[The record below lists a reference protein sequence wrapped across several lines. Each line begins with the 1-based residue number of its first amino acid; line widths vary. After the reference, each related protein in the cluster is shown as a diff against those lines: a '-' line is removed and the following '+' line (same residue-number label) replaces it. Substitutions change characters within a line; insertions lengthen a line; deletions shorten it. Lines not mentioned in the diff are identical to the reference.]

1 MFSWIHQEEEM
12 ISTKKWSHKMLT
24 NSLSD
29 VKTKL
34 NFHKYQLFLNV
45 AIMCKPLNKAVELLF
60 PDCKFYQM
68 LGWAGAEI

>member
-1 MFSWIHQEEEM
+1 
-12 ISTKKWSHKMLT
+12 MLT
-24 NSLSD
+24 NLLSH

-34 NFHKYQLFLNV
+34 NFQKYQFFFNV
-45 AIMCKPLNKAVELLF
+45 AITCKPLNKAIESLF

>member
-1 MFSWIHQEEEM
+1 
-12 ISTKKWSHKMLT
+12 MLT

-34 NFHKYQLFLNV
+34 HFHKYQLFFNV
-45 AIMCKPLNKAVELLF
+45 AIMCKPLNKAVKLLF